1 MCVCVCD
8 CLFALVFEE
17 FFRFRYRFGMIFCI
31 CDTILPLLDLGLM
44 GYRLRV
50 WVLLRFGSIS
60 DGSAVGMPYSY

>member
-1 MCVCVCD
+1 MCVCD

-50 WVLLRFGSIS
+50 WVLLRFGSTS
-60 DGSAVGMPYSY
+60 DGSEVGMPYSY